1 MNTQYK
7 VSVVTPFHNV
17 DMAMFEKCAA
27 SMRAQTIGFE
37 NVQWIIV
44 IHNCDESYKQ
54 ALPEMFKNDPNV
66 VLQVLDNEARTPSS
80 PRNHGTQ
87 FATAP
92 YVGYLDGD
100 DSYLPNCLEVAVQ
113 EAEETKSQMVW
124 FRREVVKESPKLQ
137 MLAMTAPWDNTRRR
151 IVVEHQDWGDQ
162 EVFEDFAYAFV
173 TSYLFERSFL
183 ERIGLK
189 FNEEVII
196 CEDMLYVLEGMVA
209 ADRICYLPQHI
220 GYLYYV
226 NSGSLV
232 QKYEKP
238 AEELIKIAEG
248 FRYIFDV
255 MQSYGI
261 DTQLHVQCMAAKLA
275 QNILASAI
283 TLEQR
288 QTIKN
293 ILGPYV
299 MQSHLLPV
307 SKTFSSQERQ
317 LSLAITRDVILNP
330 ENPGAQFLQ
339 FLTDNVAELITILR
353 HNAETDMGR
362 RYHFEKLDTAIAYR
376 NRLPLADK
384 DYYRPL
390 IDLQTRVGERNII
403 TADPIVRYLSS
414 SDGELTPFTE
424 KQSRRYAE
432 CLGETLKGKHNL
444 LFVRSHPVTAHT
456 NDGAVVD
463 TLNSAIVKDYFA
475 HCHFRDGVP
484 QAWLASPV
492 ERFYASSQS
501 EDDFYDLMV
510 DALMAS
516 DADQLVAFTAKD
528 LLSAMQM
535 LELDW
540 RKLVELM
547 PAGERRDEVQRILS
561 EGFDSPVVPRLW
573 PKVRRVVCYGAGKM
587 RESMQQLRRYIGSL
601 PHNHGYDYLKSAVMG
616 KAVADNSDLFECIKE
631 HCFYEFLPCENAA
644 DESKTLLW
652 SELVFGK
659 SYRVVV
665 TNHAGL
671 YRYRTGHIIVP
682 QEVTP
687 ESIKFTI
694 S

>member
-17 DMAMFEKCAA
+17 DMAMFENCAA

-44 IHNCDESYKQ
+44 IHNCEERYKQ

-66 VLQVLDNEARTPSS
+66 ELLVLDNEARTPSS

-100 DSYLPNCLEVAVQ
+100 DSYLSDCLEVAVR

-124 FRREVVKESPKLQ
+124 FRREVVKESPELQ
-137 MLAMTAPWDNTRRR
+137 MGSLTAPWNNTIKR

-173 TSYLFERSFL
+173 TSYLFDRSFL
-183 ERIGLK
+183 ERIGLR
-189 FNEEVII
+189 FNEEIII
-196 CEDMLYVLEGMVA
+196 CEDMLYVIEGMAA

-232 QKYEKP
+232 QKNEKP
-238 AEELIKIAEG
+238 AEELLKYAEG
-248 FRYIFDV
+248 FRRIFDV

-261 DTQLHVQCMAAKLA
+261 DTQMHVQNMAAKLGLY
-275 QNILASAI
+275 ILASAT

-299 MQSHLLPV
+299 MQSHLLPAN
-307 SKTFSSQERQ
+307 KAFSSQDRQ
-317 LSLAITRDVILNP
+317 MSLAVARDVILNP
-330 ENPGAQFLQ
+330 EKPGVAFLQ
-339 FLTDNVAELITILR
+339 FQTNNVAELITILR

-362 RYHFEKLDTAIAYR
+362 RYHFAKLDTATAYR
-376 NRLPLADK
+376 NRLPLADIES
-384 DYYRPL
+384 YRPL
-390 IDLQTRVGERNII
+390 IRLQTRVGEQCIL
-403 TADPIVRYLSS
+403 TVDPIVRYLSS

-424 KQSRRYAE
+424 RQSRRYAE
-432 CLGETLKGKHNL
+432 CLGETLRGRKNI

-463 TLNSAIVKDYFA
+463 TMNSAIVKDYFSL
-475 HCHFRDGVP
+475 CHFRDGLP
-484 QAWLASPV
+484 QAELASPV
-492 ERFYASSQS
+492 ERYYASSQS
-501 EDDFYDLMV
+501 EDDFFDLIV
-510 DALMAS
+510 DALSAR
-516 DADQLVAFTAKD
+516 DAEQLVAFTARE
-528 LLSAMQM
+528 LLAAMQT
-535 LELDW
+535 LEVLWKDMV
-540 RKLVELM
+540 RQM
-547 PAGERRDEVQRILS
+547 PEGERRDEVQRILAD
-561 EGFDSPVVPRLW
+561 GFDSPVAPRLW
-573 PKVRRVVCYGAGKM
+573 PSLKRVVCYGAGKM
-587 RESMQQLRRYIGSL
+587 SEPMQQLLRYIGPL

-616 KAVADNSDLFECIKE
+616 KAVADGSDLFECIKG
-631 HCFYEFLPCENAA
+631 HCFYEFLPADAA
-644 DESKTLLW
+644 ESRTLLW
-652 SELVFGK
+652 SELAIGK
-659 SYRVVV
+659 AYRVVV

-671 YRYRTGHIIVP
+671 YRYRTGHVIVP
-682 QEVTP
+682 QEITP
-687 ESIKFTI
+687 ESIKFSI
-694 S
+694 N

>member
-7 VSVVTPFHNV
+7 VSVITPFHNV
-17 DMAMFEKCAA
+17 DMAMFENCAA

-44 IHNCDESYKQ
+44 IHNCEESYKQ

-66 VLQVLDNEARTPSS
+66 ELKVLDNEARTPSS
-80 PRNHGTQ
+80 PRNHGVQ

-100 DSYLPNCLEVAVQ
+100 DSYLPDCLDVAVR
-113 EAEETKSQMVW
+113 EAEDTKSQMVW
-124 FRREVVKESPKLQ
+124 FRREVVKESPDLY
-137 MLAMTAPWDNTRRR
+137 MMAMTAPWDNTRKR

-162 EVFEDFAYAFV
+162 EVFEDFSYAFV

-183 ERIGLK
+183 NRIGLR

-196 CEDMLYVLEGMVA
+196 CEDMLYVLEGMTA

-232 QKYEKP
+232 QKNEKP
-238 AEELIKIAEG
+238 AEELLRIAEG
-248 FRYIFDV
+248 FRRIFDL
-255 MQSYGI
+255 MLSYGI
-261 DTQLHVQCMAAKLA
+261 DTQLHVQCMIAKLG
-275 QNILASAI
+275 QNILTSPI
-283 TLEQR
+283 TIEQR

-307 SKTFSSQERQ
+307 SKTFSSQDRQ

-330 ENPGAQFLQ
+330 ENPGVEYLQ
-339 FLTDNVAELITILR
+339 FLTDDVPELITILR

-362 RYHFEKLDTAIAYR
+362 RYHFEKLDTATAYR

-384 DYYRPL
+384 EYYRPL

-403 TADPIVRYLSS
+403 TSDPIVRYLSS

-424 KQSRRYAE
+424 SQSRRYAE
-432 CLGETLKGKHNL
+432 CLGETLKGKRNL
-444 LFVRSHPVTAHT
+444 LFVRSHPVSAHT

-475 HCHFRDGVP
+475 HCHFRNGVS
-484 QAWLASPV
+484 QAQLASPV
-492 ERFYASSQS
+492 EHYYASSQS
-501 EDDFYDLMV
+501 GDDFYDLMV
-510 DALMAS
+510 DALLAS
-516 DADQLVAFTAKD
+516 DAEQLVAFTAKE
-528 LLSAMQM
+528 LLAAFQTLEVRWQEM
-535 LELDW
+535 LAQ
-540 RKLVELM
+540 M
-547 PAGERRDEVQRILS
+547 PACERRDEVQRILS
-561 EGFDSPVVPRLW
+561 EGFDKPIVPRLW
-573 PKVRRVVCYGAGKM
+573 PNLKRVVCFGAGKM
-587 RESMQQLRRYIGSL
+587 SEPMQQLRRYIGSL

-616 KAVADNSDLFECIKE
+616 KAVADGSDLFECIKD
-631 HCFYEFLPCENAA
+631 HCFYEFLPC
-644 DESKTLLW
+644 DSKTDEGNTLVW
-652 SELVFGK
+652 SELEIGK
-659 SYRVVV
+659 AYRVVV

-694 S
+694 G

>member
-7 VSVVTPFHNV
+7 VSVITPFHNV
-17 DMAMFEKCAA
+17 DMAMFESCAA
-27 SMRAQTIGFE
+27 SMRAQSIGFE

-44 IHNCDESYKQ
+44 IHNCEESYKQ

-66 VLQVLDNEARTPSS
+66 ELKVLDNEARTPSS

-100 DSYLPNCLEVAVQ
+100 DSYLPDCLEVAVR

-124 FRREVVKESPKLQ
+124 FRREVVKESPDLN
-137 MLAMTAPWDNTRRR
+137 MMAMTAPWDNTRKR

-162 EVFEDFAYAFV
+162 EVFEDFSYAFV

-183 ERIGLK
+183 NKIGLR

-196 CEDMLYVLEGMVA
+196 CEDMLYVLEGMTA

-232 QKYEKP
+232 QKNEKP
-238 AEELIKIAEG
+238 AEELLKIAEG
-248 FRYIFDV
+248 FRRIFDV

-261 DTQLHVQCMAAKLA
+261 DTQLHVQCMVAKLG
-275 QNILASAI
+275 QNILTSPI

-307 SKTFSSQERQ
+307 SKTFSSQDRQ

-330 ENPGAQFLQ
+330 ENPGVEFLQ
-339 FLTDNVAELITILR
+339 FLTDDVAELITILR

-362 RYHFEKLDTAIAYR
+362 RYHFEKLDTATAYR

-384 DYYRPL
+384 EYYRPL

-403 TADPIVRYLSS
+403 TSDPIVRYLSS

-424 KQSRRYAE
+424 RQSRRYAE
-432 CLGETLKGKHNL
+432 CLGETLKEKHNL
-444 LFVRSHPVTAHT
+444 LFVRSHPVTAYT

-484 QAWLASPV
+484 QTRLASPV
-492 ERFYASSQS
+492 ERYFASSQS

-510 DALMAS
+510 DALSAR
-516 DADQLVAFTAKD
+516 DAQQLVAFTAKD
-528 LLSAMQM
+528 M
-535 LELDW
+535 LEAFQTLEARWQEMVDA
-540 RKLVELM
+540 M

-561 EGFDSPVVPRLW
+561 EGFDKPVVPRLW
-573 PKVRRVVCYGAGKM
+573 PNLERVVCFGAGKM
-587 RESMQQLRRYIGSL
+587 SESMQQLRRHIGSL

-616 KAVADNSDLFECIKE
+616 KAVANDSDLFECIKE

-644 DESKTLLW
+644 DKSKTLLW
-652 SELVFGK
+652 SELEIGK
-659 SYRVVV
+659 AYRVVV

-682 QEVTP
+682 QVVTP